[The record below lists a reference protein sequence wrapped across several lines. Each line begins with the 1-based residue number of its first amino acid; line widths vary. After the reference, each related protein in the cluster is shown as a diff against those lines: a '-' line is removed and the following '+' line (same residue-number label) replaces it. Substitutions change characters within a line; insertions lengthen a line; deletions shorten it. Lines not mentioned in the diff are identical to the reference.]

1 MRIVPV
7 LAVAVV
13 LCCSV
18 ARAEAPAPAAAGA
31 PANPFSTSMK
41 IGYERAKKLVLAAA
55 DEMPPAE
62 FAFKQTP
69 EVRSYG
75 QLLGHVA
82 DASYMFCS
90 AAKGTK
96 APKKEIEK
104 TATTKDALKKELAE
118 AFAFCDGVYESATDA
133 ALQAPIEL
141 FGRKMIKFSALDINV
156 AHDMEHYGNMVTYL
170 RMKKLTPPSSQ
181 KE

>member
-1 MRIVPV
+1 MLERSLQLFRQRVFCQLLANTFASLKHIRQSNSV
-7 LAVAVV
+7 L
-13 LCCSV
+13 LHQGLLL
-18 ARAEAPAPAAAGA
+18 RLHDG
-31 PANPFSTSMK
+31 
-41 IGYERAKKLVLAAA
+41 R
-55 DEMPPAE
+55 PAE
-62 FAFKQTP
+62 FAFKPTP